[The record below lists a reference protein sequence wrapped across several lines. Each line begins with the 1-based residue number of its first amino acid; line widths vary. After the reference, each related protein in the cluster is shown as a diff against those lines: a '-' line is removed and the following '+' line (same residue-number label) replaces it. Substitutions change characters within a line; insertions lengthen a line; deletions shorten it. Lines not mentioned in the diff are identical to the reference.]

1 MANSD
6 FEWKKFS
13 ASGKIEDYCSY
24 RAACRAENPQAEKG
38 NANAPEHR
46 GLGDTGTEY
55 R

>member
-1 MANSD
+1 MADSN

-13 ASGKIEDYCSY
+13 VSGKIEDYCSY
-24 RAACRAENPQAEKG
+24 KAACRAENLSQEKG
-38 NANAPEHR
+38 NSDAPEHR